1 MKTIATAILA
11 LSVLAGAAH
20 ARNPQDIF
28 TDIART
34 APKSLFD
41 TLAESAPRSL
51 FDQIQDTAPR
61 SIFDDIRDSAPRSD
75 GVFGQLQRNAP

>member
-1 MKTIATAILA
+1 MKTLLA
-11 LSVLAGAAH
+11 ALFALGLGLACSGAE
-20 ARNPQDIF
+20 ARSAADIF

-34 APKSLFD
+34 S
-41 TLAESAPRSL
+41 
-51 FDQIQDTAPR
+51 PR